1 MRIHPVRM
9 VEFAMVLVY
18 FSAGVMFAFTDALIE
33 LFPSY
38 RVPVGIA
45 FFLYGGYRAWMVRE
59 KIKRDHRH
67 ENNK

>member
-1 MRIHPVRM
+1 MRISPARF
-9 VEFAMVLVY
+9 VESAMVLVY

-45 FFLYGGYRAWMVRE
+45 FFLYGTYRGWLVWEKFKRE
-59 KIKRDHRH
+59 NR
-67 ENNK
+67 